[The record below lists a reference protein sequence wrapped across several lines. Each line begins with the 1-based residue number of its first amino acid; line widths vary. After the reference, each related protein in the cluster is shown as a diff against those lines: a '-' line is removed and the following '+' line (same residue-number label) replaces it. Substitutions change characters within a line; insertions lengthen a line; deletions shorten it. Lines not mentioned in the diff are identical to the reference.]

1 MKLFIFFFFSINIL
15 FAQETKPI
23 TTVPLLVDS
32 FVGVDAYKNL
42 YSITNKVLSKN
53 GPDGAFV
60 FNDLQL
66 GKITSVDIVNPLR
79 IVLFFQETNTV
90 VFLDN
95 RLNEI
100 ERLNF
105 NLLPEFINVS
115 SATNASNNRLWI
127 FNTDN
132 QQLELFNFRTN
143 QKQEVSQPFPG
154 KLISQASNFNYCFT
168 LTDKKLRSF
177 NIYGSLLKEMD
188 ILEFEKIVQQEEN
201 VIALKE
207 NKLYIIN
214 DFVSNENTSTIEPFQ
229 LELPEI
235 KIKDLQLTQ
244 DFLYLYDGKNLLK
257 FSIQPPK

>member
-1 MKLFIFFFFSINIL
+1 MVS
-15 FAQETKPI
+15 TTPI
-23 TTVPLLVDS
+23 SVDS
-32 FVGVDAYKNL
+32 FVGFDAYKNL
-42 YSITNKVLSKN
+42 YSLTNKVLHKD
-53 GPDGAFV
+53 GPDGNFV

-79 IVLFFQETNTV
+79 IVLFYHDTNSV

-95 RLNEI
+95 KLSEI

-105 NLLPEFINVS
+105 NNLQEFINVS
-115 SATNASNNRLWI
+115 AATNASNNRLWI

-132 QQLELFNFRTN
+132 QQLELFNYRTN

-154 KLISQASNFNYCFT
+154 RLISQTSNFNYCFT
-168 LTDKKLRSF
+168 LTDKKLRAF
-177 NIYGSLLKEMD
+177 NIYGSLLKQIDVEG
-188 ILEFEKIVQQEEN
+188 FEKIVQNEEN

-207 NKLYIIN
+207 NKLYLIK
-214 DFVSNENTSTIEPFQ
+214 DFTGSENMVSVEPLQ
-229 LELPEI
+229 LSLPEI
-235 KIKDLQLTQ
+235 TIKDLQLTQ